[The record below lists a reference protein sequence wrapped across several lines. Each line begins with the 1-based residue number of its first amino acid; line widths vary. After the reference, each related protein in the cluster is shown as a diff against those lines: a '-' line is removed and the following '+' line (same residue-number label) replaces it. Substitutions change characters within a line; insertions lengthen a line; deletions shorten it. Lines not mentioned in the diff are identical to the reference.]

1 MLIQQNIALKDFS
14 NFKIGGVAK
23 YFLEIK
29 NTNDLINGLREWK
42 EISATLSDVEKRIF
56 ILGGGTNI
64 LFSDAGFN
72 GLVIKNSFSF
82 IELKD
87 DSQVAVGGG
96 TVWADLV
103 NFCIDNSLSG
113 LEWSGGLPGTV
124 GGAVRGNAGAYGG
137 ETKDLLEEVE
147 SINLNTLQVTIRNN
161 NECNFSYRNSIF
173 KTGEGE
179 NEIIIKVKFKLTKGS
194 KDVVR
199 AAFQEK
205 IDSRKSKHPLEYP
218 NVGSIFKNVPVE
230 KFDTK
235 QFLYELAQ
243 YVKNDPFPVVPT
255 AKINFLTGLKG
266 EKIGDAQLSEKHTN
280 FIVNLGNASSADVK
294 NLIQNIKNKVKE
306 KFNVDLEEE
315 IMILN

>member
-1 MLIQQNIALKDFS
+1 MIIQQNIPLKDFS
-14 NFKIGGVAK
+14 NFKIGGDAK

-29 NTNDLINGLREWK
+29 SVDDLVKGLEEWK
-42 EISATLSDVEKRIF
+42 KISENFSETEKRIF

-64 LFSDAGFN
+64 LFSDLGFN
-72 GLVIKNSFSF
+72 GLVIKNSIEF
-82 IELKD
+82 IEKD
-87 DSQVAVGGG
+87 EDMVVVGGG

-147 SINLNTLQVTIRNN
+147 SIDLETLQTKVRNN
-161 NECNFSYRNSIF
+161 RECNFSYRNSIF

-179 NEIIIKVKFKLTKGS
+179 KELVVKLKFRLTKGN
-194 KDVVR
+194 KDVIK
-199 AAFQEK
+199 AGFQEK

-218 NVGSIFKNVPVE
+218 NVGSIFKNVPVD

-243 YVKNDPFPVVPT
+243 YVKNDPFPVIPT
-255 AKINFLTGLKG
+255 AKLNFLTGIKG
-266 EKIGDAQLSEKHTN
+266 ERVGGAQLSEKHTN
-280 FIVNLGNASSADVK
+280 FIINLDSASSADVK
-294 NLIQNIKNKVKE
+294 NLIQHIKNKVKE
-306 KFNVDLEEE
+306 KFNVELEEE
-315 IMILN
+315 IMIVN